1 MNEFELIDRYFRRA
15 PRNADVRV
23 GIGDD
28 GAVIAP
34 TPGMEYVLTVDMLV
48 EGRHFTA
55 GCDARALGHKT
66 LAVNLSDLAAMG
78 ALPRFVLLAGAL
90 PAPDTQ
96 WLASFMQG
104 FDALANEY
112 DVELIG
118 GDTTRGPRTLC
129 VTAIG
134 ELPAGSA
141 LTRGGAN
148 PGDDIYVSGW
158 LGDAALA
165 LAASTGRTKLDGAR
179 LAALE
184 KRLNEPQPRVALG
197 VALRGVA
204 SAALDVSDGLTGD
217 LGHILEASRVGASV
231 YLGAIPCADELRIK
245 LRGVERELALELLL
259 AGGDDYELCFTASPA
274 MRERIAGIG
283 GALGLP
289 LTPIGSITVDS
300 TLVITTEDGTP
311 LAALPP
317 AFDHFH

>member
-1 MNEFELIDRYFRRA
+1 MNEFELIDRYFQRA

-48 EGRHFTA
+48 EGRHFA
-55 GCDARALGHKT
+55 PGCDSRALGHKT

-90 PAPDTQ
+90 PAPDAA
-96 WLASFMQG
+96 WLAGFMEG
-104 FDALANEY
+104 FDSLADEY

-134 ELPAGSA
+134 ELPAGTA
-141 LTRGGAN
+141 LRRSGAS

-165 LAASTGRTKLDGAR
+165 LAASAGRTDVEPAR
-179 LAALE
+179 LASLE

-217 LGHILEASRVGASV
+217 LGHILDASRVGASID
-231 YLGAIPCADELRIK
+231 LAAIPCAHELRAK
-245 LRGVERELALELLL
+245 LAGSERALALEILL

-274 MRERIAGIG
+274 VRQRIADIG
-283 GALGLP
+283 RALGLP
-289 LTPIGSITVDS
+289 LTAIGSITVEPG
-300 TLVITTEDGTP
+300 LAVRTENGEA
-311 LAALPP
+311 LARLPR
-317 AFDHFH
+317 AFDHFG